1 MCMTAL
7 RFNRYKCKRGLT
19 HPLKHIKPKAL
30 RMMMITTAPIAT
42 TLMLV
47 LFLRRSAS
55 RAVSAG
61 CVDWPSVS
69 STTRSEALARAP
81 AVNHGLILIQY
92 AIQVCVLVKHSLKS
106 IQKRVMLYYVCWCS
120 KWLYFPSNR
129 IRVQFSTQT
138 LSETLAFELLNV
150 NG

>member
-1 MCMTAL
+1 
-7 RFNRYKCKRGLT
+7 
-19 HPLKHIKPKAL
+19 
-30 RMMMITTAPIAT
+30 MMMRITAPIAT

-92 AIQVCVLVKHSLKS
+92 AIQFCVLVKHSLKS
-106 IQKRVMLYYVCWCS
+106 IQKRVMLYYVC
-120 KWLYFPSNR
+120 
-129 IRVQFSTQT
+129 
-138 LSETLAFELLNV
+138 
-150 NG
+150 